1 MRAADPAAMRRTNLY
16 VGRFEMENQFTRTRM
31 LLGDA
36 VDQLWDKHVAVF
48 GVGGVGGYVCEV
60 LARSGIGAIDII
72 DNDQVAISNLNRQ
85 IIATRATVGMDKV
98 NVMRDR
104 ILSIN
109 PDIKVTAH
117 PCFFLPENADN
128 FNFEEYDYVVD
139 AVDTVA
145 AKISII
151 LKAQSANVPVI
162 SAMGAGNKL
171 DPTRFKVADIYETE
185 VDRLA
190 KVMRRELKKRGVSHL
205 KVVYSDEKP
214 LTPLFQPDAEVEIT
228 ADAPNAAEAAENKTD
243 QTAAEVRKSSRR
255 QTPGSLAFVP
265 AVAGCIIGGEVIKDL
280 ANIK

>member
-1 MRAADPAAMRRTNLY
+1 
-16 VGRFEMENQFTRTRM
+16 MEDQFTRTRM

-36 VDQLWDKHVAVF
+36 VDQLWNKRIAVF

-85 IIATRATVGMDKV
+85 IIATRATVGMDKI

-117 PCFFLPENADN
+117 QCFFLPENAET
-128 FNFEEYDYVVD
+128 FNFGDYDYVVD

-171 DPTRFKVADIYETE
+171 DPTRFKVADIYETKI
-185 VDRLA
+185 DRLA

-214 LTPLFQPDAEVEIT
+214 LTPLFQPETDANTDAGIADINPVGT
-228 ADAPNAAEAAENKTD
+228 AKAETD
-243 QTAAEVRKSSRR
+243 QTDAEARRTSRR

-280 ANIK
+280 AAVHFN

>member
-1 MRAADPAAMRRTNLY
+1 
-16 VGRFEMENQFTRTRM
+16 MEDQFTRTRM

-36 VDQLWDKHVAVF
+36 VDELWNKRVAVF

-85 IIATRATVGMDKV
+85 IIATCATVGMDKV

-109 PDIKVTAH
+109 PDIKVTIH
-117 PCFFLPENADN
+117 QCFFLPENADS
-128 FNFEEYDYVVD
+128 FNFKDYDYVVD

-151 LKAQSANVPVI
+151 MKAQSANVPVI

-205 KVVYSDEKP
+205 KVVYSDEKQ
-214 LTPLFQPDAEVEIT
+214 LTPLFQPE
-228 ADAPNAAEAAENKTD
+228 ADAGADKDELNTVGKVEVGTD
-243 QTAAEVRKSSRR
+243 QAAAEVRRSSRR

-265 AVAGCIIGGEVIKDL
+265 AVVGCIIGGEVIKDL
-280 ANIK
+280 VGINDI

>member
-1 MRAADPAAMRRTNLY
+1 
-16 VGRFEMENQFTRTRM
+16 MEDQFTRTKM

-36 VDQLWDKHVAVF
+36 ADQLWNKRVAVF

-72 DNDQVAISNLNRQ
+72 DNDRVAISNLNRQ
-85 IIATRATVGMDKV
+85 IIATRATVGQEKV
-98 NVMRDR
+98 QVMKDR

-109 PDIKVTAH
+109 PDIKVTARQ
-117 PCFFLPENADN
+117 CFFLPENADTFN
-128 FNFEEYDYVVD
+128 FNEYDYVVD

-151 LKAQSANVPVI
+151 MKAQSANVPVI

-171 DPTRFKVADIYETE
+171 DPARFKVADIYETD

-214 LTPLFQPDAEVEIT
+214 LTPLFQPE
-228 ADAPNAAEAAENKTD
+228 AEADMDELNMVEGVEAGIK
-243 QTAAEVRKSSRR
+243 QSAAQAGKSSRR

-280 ANIK
+280 VGINDI

>member
-1 MRAADPAAMRRTNLY
+1 
-16 VGRFEMENQFTRTRM
+16 MEDQFTRTRM

-36 VDQLWDKHVAVF
+36 VDRLWNKRVAVF

-85 IIATRATVGMDKV
+85 IIAIRATVGLDKV
-98 NVMRDR
+98 QVMKDR

-109 PDIKVTAH
+109 PNIIVTAH
-117 PCFFLPENADN
+117 QCFFLPENADT
-128 FNFEEYDYVVD
+128 FNFEDYDYVVD

-151 LKAQSANVPVI
+151 MKAQSANVPVI

-171 DPTRFKVADIYETE
+171 DPTRFKVADIYETKI
-185 VDRLA
+185 DRLA

-214 LTPLFQPDAEVEIT
+214 LTPLFQPEEDADTDAGMDGLNPDEMAEFGKEQ
-228 ADAPNAAEAAENKTD
+228 ADAV
-243 QTAAEVRKSSRR
+243 EVGKSSRR

-280 ANIK
+280 AGVNAGTVSGIE

>member
-1 MRAADPAAMRRTNLY
+1 
-16 VGRFEMENQFTRTRM
+16 MEDQFTRTRM

-36 VDQLWDKHVAVF
+36 VDQLWNKRIAVF

-117 PCFFLPENADN
+117 QCFFLPENAET
-128 FNFEEYDYVVD
+128 FNFEDYDYVVD

-171 DPTRFKVADIYETE
+171 DPTRFKVADIYETKI
-185 VDRLA
+185 DRLA

-214 LTPLFQPDAEVEIT
+214 LTPLFQPE
-228 ADAPNAAEAAENKTD
+228 ADAGEDTD
-243 QTAAEVRKSSRR
+243 ELNMVGETEDGTKQSVAQAGRTSRR

-280 ANIK
+280 AAVHFN

>member
-1 MRAADPAAMRRTNLY
+1 
-16 VGRFEMENQFTRTRM
+16 MEDQFTRTRM

-36 VDQLWDKHVAVF
+36 VDDLWNKRVAVF
-48 GVGGVGGYVCEV
+48 GVGGVGGYVCEI
-60 LARSGIGAIDII
+60 LARSGIGIIDII
-72 DNDQVAISNLNRQ
+72 DNDQVSISNLNRQ

-98 NVMRDR
+98 QAMKER

-109 PDIKVTAH
+109 PDIKVNAH
-117 PCFFLPENADN
+117 QCFFLPENADT
-128 FNFEEYDYVVD
+128 FHFEEYDYVVD

-151 LKAQSANVPVI
+151 LKAQAANVPVI

-185 VDRLA
+185 MDRLA
-190 KVMRRELKKRGVSHL
+190 KVMRHELKKRGVSHL

-214 LTPLFQPDAEVEIT
+214 TVPMFQPE
-228 ADAPNAAEAAENKTD
+228 ADAQAADSTQEIKDAGSILSEDSADSIK
-243 QTAAEVRKSSRR
+243 APRRR

-265 AVAGCIIGGEVIKDL
+265 AVAGCIIGGEVVKDL
-280 ANIK
+280 TGVNGTTTMADVLS